1 MKHFCLFLSHNK
13 INIIQLKKSLI
24 ISVLLLCY
32 TIDGFSQKDSSKIQ
46 LLGDEKKVLIGNTKI
61 DAVKSQEKKIP
72 PVDIDL
78 NNPDKIDEKAISN
91 ALNDK
96 KPISNQPLVMEKLP
110 KDKDIIEKKYWMGKD
125 VTNLKLESNLSLG
138 TINSKSKTVKIEC
151 RDHSAIDG
159 DRIRIFLNEKV
170 ISSNLILDGN
180 YFFVYINLEPGYN
193 RIDFQ
198 ALNQGFSGPNTAE
211 LIVYDETGTIISSKE
226 WNLPTGAIATLGII
240 KN

>member
-1 MKHFCLFLSHNK
+1 M
-13 INIIQLKKSLI
+13 KKSLI